1 MRASRRHSAAPRN
14 MKKNICAPQPTNEM
28 LVQPKRKPAI
38 ILGTV
43 TEVKKM
49 SRKDNWLRR
58 KYIGVWS
65 RASAQIKRTMA
76 VLPAIAS
83 V

>member
-1 MRASRRHSAAPRN
+1 
-14 MKKNICAPQPTNEM
+14 M
-28 LVQPKRKPAI
+28 LIHPKRKPAI

-49 SRKDNWLRR
+49 SKKDSWLRR
-58 KYIGVWS
+58 KYMGVWS
-65 RASAQIKRTMA
+65 RASAQIRRTMA
-76 VLPAIAS
+76 VLPAMAS